1 MQTATKTIVAA
12 ALAADA
18 SVPPRLAHNALKL
31 LDGDDTD
38 AVPLGRVVR
47 TREACERFGVTSK
60 TLRLWAL
67 QGMLVP
73 VYGGQTKRRTG
84 YTEASVRAILAGRGV
99 KKAPASSS
107 IIQPAPLTPEEGVA
121 R

>member
-1 MQTATKTIVAA
+1 MNQTTRTIIDA

-18 SVPPRLAHNALKL
+18 SVPKKLAAQAIQL
-31 LDGDDTD
+31 LDGNNDDT
-38 AVPLGRVVR
+38 APLGRVVR
-47 TREACERFGVTSK
+47 THEACERFGVTSK

-99 KKAPASSS
+99 RKEAYD
-107 IIQPAPLTPEEGVA
+107 E
-121 R
+121 

>member
-1 MQTATKTIVAA
+1 MQTTTKTIIAT

-18 SVPPRLAHNALKL
+18 SVPPRLANHALKL

-73 VYGGQTKRRTG
+73 VYGGQTKRRIG
-84 YTEASVRAILAGRGV
+84 YTEASVRAILAGRGAR
-99 KKAPASSS
+99 KAPSSS
-107 IIQPAPLTPEEGVA
+107 IEASPAPLTAKEEM
-121 R
+121 